1 MSGVLDGAH
10 PQKQRREIFDL
21 HNKAVSFGGR
31 AGLENTA
38 NLALGGIFRR
48 YLEADM
54 HMLDGNAEGEHFAL
68 AEVRHDLLLL
78 RRDLIEEANQECR
91 ETLSRMLEEHGS
103 EAVHYHLNIW
113 ECSKVISDAGEFV
126 NKAGKDDPAKLYRAI
141 SNSGGME
148 NKVSDNLKKLREAR
162 PLIKAGAK
170 PAADSGKTEHEPAWK
185 RALKHPMIVAATSAL
200 ILALLTALLG
210 GVL

>member
-1 MSGVLDGAH
+1 MSGFLDGAH

-21 HNKAVSFGGR
+21 HNKAVSFGVR
-31 AGLENTA
+31 VKLESTA
-38 NLALGGIFRR
+38 NLALGGIFCR

-54 HMLDGNAEGEHFAL
+54 RMLDGDAEGESFAL

-78 RRDLIEEANQECR
+78 RHNLIDEANQECR
-91 ETLSRMLEEHGS
+91 KTLNLMLEEHGS
-103 EAVHYHLNIW
+103 EAVHYHLNIR
-113 ECSKVISDAGEFV
+113 ECSKVISDAGEFIS
-126 NKAGKDDPAKLYRAI
+126 KTGKDPVKLYGAI
-141 SNSGGME
+141 INADGIEG
-148 NKVSDNLKKLREAR
+148 KVSDNLKKLREAR

-170 PAADSGKTEHEPAWK
+170 PAADSGKTEQEPAWK